1 MVSSNKRERRRPD
14 HYTDKAKK
22 AGFAARSVF
31 KLEELDR
38 RHRILAPGMS
48 VLDLGCAPGSWT
60 QYAARAVGKSGRVV
74 GIDITPMAAPAPN
87 ATILTTSIFD
97 AQGEL
102 ARLAEAGFDVVL
114 SDMAPS
120 TTGIS
125 DVDEA
130 RSLDLARAAM
140 AAAFAHLRAG
150 GDFLCK
156 VFQGG
161 DTKKWIDEIRRSFKS
176 VDLVR
181 PDAVRRDSREI
192 YVLARG
198 FQSKPSVRRD
208 STG

>member
-1 MVSSNKRERRRPD
+1 MVSSNKRDRRKPD

-31 KLEELDR
+31 KLEEIDR
-38 RHRILAPGMS
+38 RHRILSPGMA

-60 QYAARAVGKSGRVV
+60 KYAARVVGKSGRVV
-74 GIDITPMAAPAPN
+74 GIDITAMTAPAPN
-87 ATILTTSIFD
+87 ATILTMSIFD

-102 ARLAEAGFDVVL
+102 ARLAAAGFNVVL
-114 SDMAPS
+114 SDMAPA

-140 AAAFAHLRAG
+140 AAAAAHLRAG

-161 DTKKWIDEIRRSFKS
+161 DTKTWIDEIRRTFNS

-198 FQSKPSVRRD
+198 FRPTSGMP
-208 STG
+208 TT